1 MKPNKLPLFEL
12 MIGDEATD
20 EIFAISLVESPAI
33 ELDFQYFGKELI
45 RFAEVNKDKRLIM
58 GPILVPNKRIFRIDG
73 EGKEY
78 EVYFKPE
85 TVRRLSQM
93 YLEKKYTDSATI
105 DHDTKKIKGINL
117 VESWIVDNKLQ
128 DKSKAYGF
136 QVPEGTWMGTF
147 RVDESPEGKKIWD
160 EYVKTGKVKGFSI
173 EGLFSHSLVAASKVE
188 DILRKDI
195 KELTEAEATI
205 VLSKIVEVFE
215 QPSITSTYPGEAAV
229 GKKKKYVSPALLVD
243 EESVCPP
250 ATQNVELNLKNRQEC
265 IDVANYGPLNPNEP
279 NEDYWKAKAD
289 MFKGDVET
297 AKKSIC
303 GNCAFFVQT
312 KAVLDCIAGGINDTN
327 EWDTIEAGDLGY
339 CEAFDFKCA
348 ANRTCDA
355 WVVGGP
361 ITD

>member
-1 MKPNKLPLFEL
+1 
-12 MIGDEATD
+12 
-20 EIFAISLVESPAI
+20 
-33 ELDFQYFGKELI
+33 
-45 RFAEVNKDKRLIM
+45 
-58 GPILVPNKRIFRIDG
+58 
-73 EGKEY
+73 
-78 EVYFKPE
+78 
-85 TVRRLSQM
+85 
-93 YLEKKYTDSATI
+93 
-105 DHDTKKIKGINL
+105 
-117 VESWIVDNKLQ
+117 
-128 DKSKAYGF
+128 
-136 QVPEGTWMGTF
+136 
-147 RVDESPEGKKIWD
+147 
-160 EYVKTGKVKGFSI
+160 
-173 EGLFSHSLVAASKVE
+173 
-188 DILRKDI
+188 
-195 KELTEAEATI
+195 
-205 VLSKIVEVFE
+205 VLSKIAEVFE

-229 GKKKKYVSPALLVD
+229 GKKEKYVSPALLVD

-289 MFKGDVET
+289 MFKGDVAA